1 MNYREVEVL
10 AAESI
15 TVAGTRTLD
24 INITEPISK
33 ISVTIKK
40 LNTNNTPIAHP
51 MKIIK
56 NITICDG
63 ADILFS
69 MNGSDAA
76 ALDYY
81 STNIQP
87 PSIINYCTGQYSVQM
102 VQISFGRNL
111 YDEQLA
117 LVPSKYSNLQI
128 KVEHDIALGGST
140 GTVGYMQIYAHCF
153 DEKVINPVGFLYN
166 KEIYSYLPVANA
178 IRYIDVPTDYR
189 IRAIMFGANECTEGP
204 NFNVERVKLTENQ
217 GKHHLIESQ
226 MHFYMYQSGAYYDP
240 WNDMVY
246 VRPSGTS
253 LFTYYLTP
261 HFERFGHMMNTGAT
275 NAVQNTSAAGCTAQ
289 LAMATAPNVAQ
300 GMVFGHNPFGQTWLK
315 THGGDTIDDCWDIAS
330 FGSGRLE
337 LTAAAGPDV
346 DEYVRVYTQQIR
358 DY

>member
-15 TVAGTRTLD
+15 TVAGTRTIDL
-24 INITEPISK
+24 NITEPISK

-40 LNTNNTPIAHP
+40 FNTNSTPIAHP

-76 ALDYY
+76 ALNYY

-87 PSIINYCTGQYSVQM
+87 PSIINYCTGQASVQM
-102 VQISFGRNL
+102 VQINFGRYL

-128 KVEHDIALGGST
+128 KVEHDIALGAAT

-153 DEKVINPVGFLYN
+153 DEKVINPVGFIYN
-166 KEIYSYLPVANA
+166 KEIYEYLPVANA
-178 IRYIDVPTDYR
+178 WRYIDLPTDYP

-204 NFNVERVKLTENQ
+204 NFNIERIKLTENQ

-226 MHFYMYQSGAYYDP
+226 MHYYMYQSGAYYDP

-246 VRPSGTS
+246 VLPSSTS
-253 LFTYYLTP
+253 AFGYFLTP
-261 HFERFGHMMNTGAT
+261 HFERQAHLSNTLATTAVMN
-275 NAVQNTSAAGCTAQ
+275 QSAAGCAQ
-289 LAMATAPNVAQ
+289 NMAVATGANVCQ

-315 THGGDTIDDCWDIAS
+315 TYGGDSLDDCWNIEYA
-330 FGSGRLE
+330 GSGRLE
-337 LTAAAGPDV
+337 LQAAAGPDV
-346 DEYVRVYTQQIR
+346 DEYIRVYTQQIR
-358 DY
+358 GY